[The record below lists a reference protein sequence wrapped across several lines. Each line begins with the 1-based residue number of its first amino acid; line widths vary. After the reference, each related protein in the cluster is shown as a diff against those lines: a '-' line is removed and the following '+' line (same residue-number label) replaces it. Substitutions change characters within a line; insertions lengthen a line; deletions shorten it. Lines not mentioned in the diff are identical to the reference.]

1 MADDIS
7 VRKLRRYAPSMDVP
21 GRGDVEIPKNMDSMG
36 GLGTGRAERNARH
49 FANVMD
55 AFGGPADSVDYQYQK
70 GAGKTGRGKGV

>member
-7 VRKLRRYAPSMDVP
+7 VRKMRKYGPSMNVP

-36 GLGTGRAERNARH
+36 GLGNGRSVRNARH

-55 AFGGPADSVDYQYQK
+55 PFCGSGDSVDYQYTGSK
-70 GAGKTGRGKGV
+70 GG